1 MEQIALVLGVT
12 KNAVI
17 GKLDRLREYEYD
29 GSTVM
34 DRLQALHDRMDAVL
48 AETTC
53 KPSHKIYGEAGEL
66 THIPVLPK
74 TLS

>member
-1 MEQIALVLGVT
+1 MKQIGLRLGAT

-29 GSTVM
+29 GSMMM

-48 AETTC
+48 AEC
-53 KPSHKIYGEAGEL
+53 AKVKMYEQSKRDNSHA
-66 THIPVLPK
+66 
-74 TLS
+74 SS